1 MIGQIVVFI
10 IQYDGKNHQN
20 KENKRLIVLS
30 MSLLNML
37 NNFIKTYAAKFLI
50 KKSIKRPRNA
60 TRKEKLSIPK
70 R

>member
-1 MIGQIVVFI
+1 MMV
-10 IQYDGKNHQN
+10 KNI
-20 KENKRLIVLS
+20 KIKKIKRLIVLS

-60 TRKEKLSIPK
+60 TRKEKLSMPK